1 MKPLLA
7 ILLFSFSSLVA
18 SAQIDNTASIPMQ
31 GGSSGLF
38 ADSRYSFDGFKNA
51 IQNTKTEGG
60 SGFLSY
66 FLTDPPLGFEDYL
79 MEYRQNNGGPV
90 SNFFGISAFKL
101 QNVFVKAF
109 TGLMLLIFVG
119 GAVISGLQKEGVNF
133 VQIGLKFMLGLIFV
147 FHPDYIYASA
157 RCIQSGGMAV
167 IQATV
172 NGLGDSFKKGLEK
185 SDILAN
191 SYNNII
197 RDAIVEQQGKLATYL
212 PQGTASQIY
221 PLLQAYN
228 QSLANV
234 SPTLPPVP
242 LPNPSGTS
250 WEDNNLAS
258 SSYKTA
264 WNNFPEAVGN
274 NKDFQTKTQAMIQTY
289 IKRIAS
295 GEDPTVVQAAFKAQ
309 VEMAASEQG
318 QKTYAISAPDGL
330 GVLINKSVKNMM
342 GWVNGLAQWS
352 CTYIGSVLI
361 PFIAWLILR
370 LSQFFLEMTVVL
382 TVITYPL
389 WFLESTQRAFKG
401 TWNGLITAAIMPVV
415 AMVMLSVFEG
425 IMSQLYS
432 WIQYSPMMFLPF
444 QVIYLGIWLV
454 GVIVVLWKCPKVTKA
469 IIEGSSPV
477 GTIMAGML
485 TAGIGG
491 VLAGVGIPMLAGGAA
506 VAGAGALAAGGG
518 AAASGAGSAASGAGS
533 LATGATQALA
543 AGSSAGTAAAGAP
556 AMVGAGAQVLAPAT
570 QMAGAS
576 QAALGATRQSAAA
589 ANIESQLAAKA
600 QSATSHRDFD
610 YATPPASPATPPPS
624 SVSMPSSSTAV
635 ADSPAPVSTQP
646 AQPTKKPQTLVQ
658 KMMNAGQL
666 PATAASKGFKAVQTT
681 HNVVDNYHQ
690 EGQLI

>member
-1 MKPLLA
+1 
-7 ILLFSFSSLVA
+7 
-18 SAQIDNTASIPMQ
+18 MQ
-31 GGSSGLF
+31 SGSTGLF
-38 ADSRYSFDGFKNA
+38 ADSRYSFEGFKNA

-66 FLTDPPLGFEDYL
+66 FLTDPPLGFEDYIT
-79 MEYRQNNGGPV
+79 EYRQNNGGPV

-101 QNVFVKAF
+101 QNTFVKAF
-109 TGLMLLIFVG
+109 TGLMMLIFVA

-133 VQIGLKFMLGLIFV
+133 VQIGLKFMLGLIFI

-157 RCIQSGGMAV
+157 RVIQSGGMAV

-172 NGLGDSFKKGLEK
+172 NGMGDSFKEGLKK

-197 RDAIVEQQGKLATYL
+197 RDAIVEQQGKLAAYVS
-212 PQGTASQIY
+212 QGTASQVY

-234 SPTLPPVP
+234 SPTLPQIP

-250 WEDNNLAS
+250 AEDDILAAS
-258 SSYKTA
+258 SFKTA

-274 NKDFQTKTQAMIQTY
+274 NKEFQTKTQAMIAEY

-295 GEDPTVVQAAFKAQ
+295 GEDPTVVQADFKNQ
-309 VEMAASEQG
+309 VEVAASEQG
-318 QKTYAISAPDGL
+318 QKTYAISPPTGL
-330 GVLINKSVKNMM
+330 GALINKSVKNMM

-361 PFIAWLILR
+361 PFIAWIVLR

-389 WFLESTQRAFKG
+389 WFLDSTQRAFKG

-444 QVIYLGIWLV
+444 QVIYLAIWLV

-533 LATGATQALA
+533 LASGATQALA
-543 AGSSAGTAAAGAP
+543 AGSSAGPAAAGAP
-556 AMVGAGAQVLAPAT
+556 AMVGGGAQVLAPA

-576 QAALGATRQSAAA
+576 NATLGATRQSAAA
-589 ANIESQLAAKA
+589 ANIESQLAAKRV
-600 QSATSHRDFD
+600 S
-610 YATPPASPATPPPS
+610 ASPPPVPDIGGSPAPS
-624 SVSMPSSSTAV
+624 SVSIPSGDSGGGSTPV
-635 ADSPAPVSTQP
+635 ADSPVPTGTTQA
-646 AQPTKKPQTLVQ
+646 AQTPKKPQTLMQ
-658 KMMNAGQL
+658 RLKSTGQL
-666 PATAASKGFKAVQTT
+666 SQTAASQGFKVVQGT
-681 HNVVDNYHQ
+681 HNAVDNYHQ
-690 EGQLI
+690 EGRLI